1 MEKKI
6 DEKVLEKL
14 LKGAKNKIIATDN
27 GIAIEGKMSEV
38 LFILGFLIHQVKE
51 SGVNEDLLKETIRI
65 GLEEDFKLNKKS
77 EKETQEELDEEIDKF
92 LKNLSELLSKGLEEL
107 EKALGDE

>member
-27 GIAIEGKMSEV
+27 GIAIEGKMPEV

-65 GLEEDFKLNKKS
+65 GLEEDFKLNKKA

>member
-27 GIAIEGKMSEV
+27 GIAIEGKMPEV

-51 SGVNEDLLKETIRI
+51 SGVNEELLKETIRI
-65 GLEEDFKLNKKS
+65 GLEEDFKLNKKTK
-77 EKETQEELDEEIDKF
+77 KETQEELDEEIDKF

>member
-27 GIAIEGKMSEV
+27 GIAIEGKMPEV

-77 EKETQEELDEEIDKF
+77 EKETQEEL
-92 LKNLSELLSKGLEEL
+92 

>member
-6 DEKVLEKL
+6 DEKALEKL
-14 LKGAKNKIIATDN
+14 LKGSKNKIIATDN
-27 GIAIEGKMSEV
+27 GIAIEGKMPDV
-38 LFILGFLIHQVKE
+38 LCILGFLIYQIKD
-51 SGVNEDLLKETIRI
+51 SGVSEDLLRETIRI
-65 GLEEDFKLNKKS
+65 GLEEDFKLNKKT
-77 EKETQEELDEEIDKF
+77 EKETQEELDKEVNKF

>member
-27 GIAIEGKMSEV
+27 GIAIEGKMPEV

-65 GLEEDFKLNKKS
+65 GLKEDFKLNKKI

>member
-27 GIAIEGKMSEV
+27 GIGIEGKMPDV
-38 LFILGFLIHQVKE
+38 LYILGFLIHQVKE

-65 GLEEDFKLNKKS
+65 GLEEDFKLNKKTK
-77 EKETQEELDEEIDKF
+77 KETQEELDEEIDKF